1 MCRTFLGA
9 IPFGLPITDGGMKSV
24 LPTENYQP
32 YKNLIG
38 KTEI

>member
-1 MCRTFLGA
+1 MFYNDLA
-9 IPFGLPITDGGMKSV
+9 MFSV

-32 YKNLIG
+32 CKNLIG